1 MDLSVILEQVR
12 ENAYRATAL
21 VPTPL
26 VVEAPTRDEAVDRIR
41 SLISERLSRAE
52 LIQVEVPVATKPNPW
67 LAIAGT
73 WRDHPDV
80 DQVEENINA
89 YRREIDADPNRL

>member
-1 MDLSVILEQVR
+1 MDVSVMLEQVG
-12 ENAYRATAL
+12 EHGYRATAL

-26 VVEAPTRDEAVDRIR
+26 AVEAPTREAAVDRIR
-41 SLISERLSRAE
+41 ELISEKFSQAE
-52 LIQVEVPVATKPNPW
+52 LIHVEVPLGRPPNPW

-80 DQVEENINA
+80 DEVVENISE
-89 YRREIDADPNRL
+89 YRREIDAAPNRL

>member
-1 MDLSVILEQVR
+1 MNVSVMLEQVE
-12 ENAYRATAL
+12 ENGYRATAL

-26 VVEAPTRDEAVDRIR
+26 VAEAPTRAEAVEKIR
-41 SLISERLSRAE
+41 VMLTERLSRAE
-52 LIQVEVPVATKPNPW
+52 LIQVQVPIAAKPNPW

-80 DQVEENINA
+80 HQVMENIQE
-89 YRREIDADPNRL
+89 YRREVDADRDRL

>member
-1 MDLSVILEQVR
+1 MDVSVMLEQVKG
-12 ENAYRATAL
+12 NGYRATAL

-26 VVEAPTRDEAVDRIR
+26 VAEASTRDEAVDKIR
-41 SLISERLSRAE
+41 TLIGERLTGAE
-52 LIQVEVPVATKPNPW
+52 LIQVEVPGTANSNPW

-80 DQVEENINA
+80 DEVMENIQA
-89 YRREIDADPNRL
+89 YRHDMDADPDRL

>member
-1 MDLSVILEQVR
+1 MDVSVMLEQVG
-12 ENAYRATAL
+12 EHGYRATAM

-26 VVEAPTRDEAVDRIR
+26 VAEAPTRHEAVDRIR
-41 SLISERLSRAE
+41 ALISARLSRAE
-52 LIQVEVPVATKPNPW
+52 LIHLEVPMASEPNPW

-80 DQVEENINA
+80 DEVVENINA
-89 YRREIDADPNRL
+89 YRREIDGAPNRL

>member
-1 MDLSVILEQVR
+1 MDISVMLEKV
-12 ENAYRATAL
+12 NGNGYRATAL

-26 VVEAPTRDEAVDRIR
+26 VAEAATRDEAVVRIR
-41 SLISERLSRAE
+41 DLIHEKLSHVE
-52 LIQVEVPVATKPNPW
+52 VIQVAVPFAASPNPW

-80 DQVEENINA
+80 DKVVENIEA
-89 YRREIDADPNRL
+89 YRREVDSNPKRL

>member
-1 MDLSVILEQVR
+1 MNVSVMLEQVKD
-12 ENAYRATAL
+12 NGYRATAL

-26 VVEAPTRDEAVDRIR
+26 VAEAPTRDEAVDRIR
-41 SLISERLSRAE
+41 TLISEKLSRAE
-52 LIQVEVPVATKPNPW
+52 LIHVEIAVATHPNPW

-80 DQVEENINA
+80 DEVVENIKA
-89 YRREIDADPNRL
+89 YRREIDADPDRL